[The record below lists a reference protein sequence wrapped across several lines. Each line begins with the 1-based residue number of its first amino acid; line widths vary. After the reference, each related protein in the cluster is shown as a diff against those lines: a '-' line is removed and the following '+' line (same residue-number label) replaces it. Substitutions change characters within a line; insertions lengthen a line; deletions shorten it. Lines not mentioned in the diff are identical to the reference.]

1 MDKARR
7 VETPLKQDEQRAHR
21 GTQSVHRVALLL
33 RMIAS
38 ADDKGCR
45 LIDLARQTNL
55 ERPTVHRLL
64 RGLMR
69 EGLVDQE
76 PVTRRYRLGHL
87 VFELGLAAV
96 PRFNLQQLCER
107 ALLRIAERTH
117 DTVFLSTRSGYD
129 AVCLD
134 RKEGSFPIKTLTVD
148 VGNRRPLG
156 VGAGGGALL
165 MALRQAEVEEILAAN
180 GDHFSRYAN
189 LQAGDVRMMIKR
201 AHEIGYMFNDRQVTP
216 GAMSIGLPL
225 TDPNGPPLGAISI
238 GAINSRME
246 PQRRQELVAILQH
259 EVNELERQIQLHP
272 RHRRND
278 DAAVSGG
285 PRPQV
290 GPQ

>member
-1 MDKARR
+1 MALNR
-7 VETPLKQDEQRAHR
+7 DEPGGHR

-33 RMIAS
+33 RRIAS
-38 ADDKGCR
+38 SESQGCR
-45 LIDLARQTNL
+45 LVDLARQTNL

-69 EGLVDQE
+69 EGLVDQD
-76 PVTRRYRLGHL
+76 PATRRYRLGQL

-96 PRFNLQQLCER
+96 PQFDLRQLCEP
-107 ALLRIAERTH
+107 ALLRIAERTG

-165 MALRQAEVEEILAAN
+165 MALPEAEVEEILAAN
-180 GDHFSRYAN
+180 APHFPRYAN
-189 LQAGDVRMMIKR
+189 LQADDVRQMIKR
-201 AHEIGYMFNDRQVTP
+201 AREIGYVFADRQVTP

-225 TDPNGPPLGAISI
+225 TDPHGPPVAAISI

-246 PQRRQELVAILQH
+246 PQRRQELAAILRR
-259 EVNELERQIQLHP
+259 EVKELERQIQAHP
-272 RHRRND
+272 RHRRNM
-278 DAAVSGG
+278 
-285 PRPQV
+285 R
-290 GPQ
+290 